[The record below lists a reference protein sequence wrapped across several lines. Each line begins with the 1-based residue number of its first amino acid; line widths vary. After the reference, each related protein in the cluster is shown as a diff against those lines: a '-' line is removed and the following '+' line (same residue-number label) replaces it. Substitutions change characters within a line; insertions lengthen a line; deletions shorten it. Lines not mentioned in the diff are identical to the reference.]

1 MNSILSRYSTTSAGE
16 KTMGTTKFSPA
27 AIMDWSNLTSKYGV
41 RWQDDHAMEHC
52 RLCGEKWSL
61 LRRRHHC
68 RACGQ
73 LVCDDCSKTRL
84 KLAGSENLKRA
95 CNLCAAARR
104 SSQSGEPPGAEER
117 AREMSVLS
125 QRGREMSV
133 LSVMSQLSPRG
144 GRSDMV

>member
-1 MNSILSRYSTTSAGE
+1 MTAGAATPVAASAVSAAFKSAVKVGG
-16 KTMGTTKFSPA
+16 KAVAQKATK
-27 AIMDWSNLTSKYGV
+27 LEVKYETL
-41 RWQDDHAMEHC
+41 RAKYDQDLA
-52 RLCGEKWSL
+52 SL
-61 LRRRHHC
+61 
-68 RACGQ
+68 AE
-73 LVCDDCSKTRL
+73 TRL